1 MILCFLNILP
11 IIITIIPKEV
21 IYCCLLVVGLLIM
34 LQTLENFDKKYFP
47 CVLFGIL
54 PIICEWGTTVGALEN
69 SPSKQGMLNMQ
80 NGAILNS
87 IFLTSIFVNIID
99 KKFMVAAD

>member
-1 MILCFLNILP
+1 
-11 IIITIIPKEV
+11 
-21 IYCCLLVVGLLIM
+21 VVGLLIM
-34 LQTLENFDKKYFP
+34 LQTLENFDKKYFA

-54 PIICEWGTTVGALEN
+54 PIICEWATTVNALSD
-69 SPSKQGMLNMQ
+69 SPSRIGMLNMQ

>member
-1 MILCFLNILP
+1 M
-11 IIITIIPKEV
+11 
-21 IYCCLLVVGLLIM
+21 
-34 LQTLENFDKKYFP
+34 
-47 CVLFGIL
+47 FGIL
-54 PIICEWGTTVGALEN
+54 PIICEWATTVNALTD
-69 SPSKQGMLNMQ
+69 SPSKIGMLNMQ